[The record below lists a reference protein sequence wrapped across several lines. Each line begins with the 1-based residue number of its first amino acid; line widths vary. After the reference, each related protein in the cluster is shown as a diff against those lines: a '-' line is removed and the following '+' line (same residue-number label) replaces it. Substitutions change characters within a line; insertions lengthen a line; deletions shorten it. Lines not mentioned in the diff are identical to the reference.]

1 MTGIISSNK
10 GKYAEYGLI
19 DANKELMFTPD
30 TDAQKLMDWIIPQI
44 PQDDSIL
51 EPFKGNGAFY
61 DKIPSSNPKFYCE
74 IDDGIDFFDYDKKHD
89 WAISNPPF
97 RVMVRG
103 EDPTLNYKS
112 TRTLKKALNLPDGWV
127 RLNAFVPIINRTMEI
142 CDKGFFYLVN
152 HKLWSS
158 LTVKR
163 LREWSENGWVVSAI
177 KIIEI
182 KKWYGRY
189 YMIKF
194 EKNGKSI
201 FDFGTI

>member
-19 DANKELMFTPD
+19 DASKDIMFTPD
-30 TDAQKLMDWIIPQI
+30 DSAQRLMDWVNPQI
-44 PQDDSIL
+44 PQGDSIL

-61 DKIPSSNPKFYCE
+61 DKILDSNPKFYCE

-103 EDPTLNYKS
+103 EDPALNYKS

-127 RLNAFVPIINRTMEI
+127 RLNAFIPIINRTMEI
-142 CDKGFFYLVN
+142 CNKGFFYLVN

-163 LREWSENGWVVSAI
+163 LKEWSEKGWVISAI
-177 KIIEI
+177 MIIEI
-182 KKWYGRY
+182 SKWYGRY

-194 EKNGKSI
+194 EKNGKSLV
-201 FDFGTI
+201 DW

>member
-1 MTGIISSNK
+1 MGAIVSSNK

-19 DANKELMFTPD
+19 DANKELMFTPED
-30 TDAQKLMDWIIPQI
+30 TARKIMDWVIPQI
-44 PQDDSIL
+44 PQGDSVL
-51 EPFKGNGAFY
+51 EPFKGNGVFY
-61 DKIPSSNPKFYCE
+61 DKIPSSNTKFYCE
-74 IDDGIDFFDYDKKHD
+74 IDDGVDFFDYDKKHD

-97 RVMVRG
+97 RVNHNG
-103 EDPTLNYKS
+103 E
-112 TRTLKKALNLPDGWV
+112 V
-127 RLNAFVPIINRTMEI
+127 LNAFIPIINRTMEL
-142 CDKGFFYLVN
+142 CNKGFFYLIN

-194 EKNGKSI
+194 EKNGKSLI
-201 FDFGTI
+201 EW